1 VIVGNVPTERLS
13 DCKQELGIGRHRDE
27 TRRIGV
33 EDGPDDPEV
42 LGQVWAQEFALSLS
56 CRLKGLHNDRDE
68 NSHEYN
74 SHY

>member
-1 VIVGNVPTERLS
+1 
-13 DCKQELGIGRHRDE
+13 
-27 TRRIGV
+27 
-33 EDGPDDPEV
+33 V
-42 LGQVWAQEFALSLS
+42 LGKVWTQEFAFSLS